1 MRNKIILWAVI
12 LMISV
17 LAFASGNE
25 PIDIVRDFYKKY
37 FEYLH
42 TKKRNSPSPRIKLS
56 EQFQKSVDKNSYV
69 CENYASGVC
78 GWQADG
84 DAYLDAQE
92 IDPNLTFTNSGITF
106 TSIEKGIVEVK
117 LNVYPSEKADKKY
130 YLREIKYKMILE
142 KGAWVIDDII
152 YKDSGSSRK
161 AFEKETA
168 EYLANPD
175 QDSKAMK
182 RKKRVPE

>member
-1 MRNKIILWAVI
+1 MRKKMMLWAVI

-17 LAFASGNE
+17 PAFASGNE
-25 PIDIVRDFYKKY
+25 PIDTVRDFYKKY
-37 FEYLH
+37 FEYLNP
-42 TKKRNSPSPRIKLS
+42 KKQNLPKPRIKLS
-56 EQFQKSVDKNSYV
+56 EQFQKSIDKNSYV

-92 IDPNLTFTNSGITF
+92 IDPNLTFANSGITF
-106 TSIEKGIVEVK
+106 TATEKGSVKVK
-117 LNVYPSEKADKKY
+117 LNVYPSETAAKNY
-130 YLREIKYKMILE
+130 YSREIKYKMILE
-142 KGAWVIDDII
+142 KGAWVVDDII

-161 AFEKETA
+161 AIEKETV

-175 QDSKAMK
+175 PDSKAMK
-182 RKKRVPE
+182 KKKRAPE